1 LLNSTIAHSV
11 VSIKLDIPLLQNSIM
26 PFDLLTLIIGAP
38 RLGSIARVLLP
49 TSKAS
54 WAPTLALTASGA
66 ALVGSTILWA
76 RFDRTTTN
84 YQFVVNMGDTFHSL
98 ESWGLVFGVDG
109 LSIFF
114 VWLTALRTP
123 LCVLASITGIKTD
136 APSYYALF
144 LLMEFF
150 VLAVFTLT
158 DLLWFYIAFESVL
171 IPMFRLI
178 GRWGSRERKVR
189 AAYFFFLYT
198 LIGSVLML
206 VGIAYVYSQLG
217 TTDIA
222 VMTESTWKFSLVEQ
236 QWLWL
241 AFFASF
247 AVKVPMVPVHIW
259 LPEAHVEAP
268 TAGSVMLA
276 GVLLKLG
283 TYGMLRLLVGVFP
296 AGTVYFTPRV
306 YMLALVAIVYTSL
319 TAIRQTDI
327 KRIIAY
333 ASVAHMNMTLIG
345 LFSMT
350 IIGLEGAILQML
362 SHGFV
367 SGALFLCVGV
377 LYDRHHT
384 RLVSYYGGLSQT
396 MPIYAIVFLFFTMAN
411 IALPGT
417 SSFVGEFMIL
427 VGISQTNTFTTLI
440 SSSGMVLGGA
450 YSLWLANRLLYGNPK
465 TEYVGTSSDLTLRE
479 WMTFVPLIFLTLR
492 MGVYPN
498 VFLEPMHSSCA
509 HLVEHVRRHSG
520 R

>member
-1 LLNSTIAHSV
+1 MEILPSLMAA
-11 VSIKLDIPLLQNSIM
+11 PLL
-26 PFDLLTLIIGAP
+26 GALG
-38 RLGSIARVLLP
+38 RLVLPSSKSHWAPSIALR
-49 TSKAS
+49 S
-54 WAPTLALTASGA
+54 SGIA
-66 ALVGSTILWA
+66 FLRSSLLWA
-76 RFDRTTTN
+76 LFDHSTPV
-84 YQFVVNMGDTFHSL
+84 YQFSYNLGDHLSPL
-98 ESWGLVFGVDG
+98 ESWGLVFAVDG
-109 LSIFF
+109 LSLFF

-123 LCVLASITGIKTD
+123 LCVLASITGIQNDKT
-136 APSYYALF
+136 SYYALF

-150 VLAVFTLT
+150 VLAVFLLT

-171 IPMFRLI
+171 IPMFLLI

-206 VGIAYVYSQLG
+206 VGIAYIYKELG
-217 TTDIA
+217 VTDIS
-222 VMTESTWKFSLVEQ
+222 VLTESSWKFSLKEQ
-236 QWLWL
+236 QLLWL

-276 GVLLKLG
+276 GILLKLG
-283 TYGMLRLLVGVFP
+283 TYGMLRLLVAVFP
-296 AGTVYFTPRV
+296 NGTVYFTPLV
-306 YMLALVAIVYTSL
+306 YMLARVAIVYTSL
-319 TAIRQTDI
+319 TAIRQSDI
-327 KRIIAY
+327 KRVIAY
-333 ASVAHMNMTLIG
+333 ASVAHMNMTLVG

-350 IIGLEGAILQML
+350 AIGLEGAILQML

-384 RLVSYYGGLSQT
+384 RMISYYGGVSQT
-396 MPIYAIVFLFFTMAN
+396 MPLYAIVFLFFTMAN

-417 SSFVGEFMIL
+417 SSFVGEFMIR
-427 VGISQTNTFTTLI
+427 VGISQTNTFTTLV

-450 YSLWLANRLLYGNPK
+450 YSLWLANRVLYGNPK
-465 TEYVGTSSDLTLRE
+465 TQYVGVSPDLTLRE
-479 WMTFVPLIFLTLR
+479 WMTFLPLVFLTLL

-498 VFLEPMHSSCA
+498 LFLEPMHASCA
-509 HLVEHVRRHSG
+509 HLIEQVRRHSG
-520 R
+520 V

>member
-1 LLNSTIAHSV
+1 M
-11 VSIKLDIPLLQNSIM
+11 PL
-26 PFDLLTLIIGAP
+26 DLLSIILGAP
-38 RLGSIARVLLP
+38 RAGSVLRALLP
-49 TSKAS
+49 TSKSS
-54 WAPTLALTASGA
+54 WAPTIALTASGITLLA
-66 ALVGSTILWA
+66 STLLWA

-84 YQFVVNMGDTFHSL
+84 YQFVIDMGDSFHAL
-98 ESWGLVFGVDG
+98 ESWNLVFGVDG
-109 LSIFF
+109 LSLFF

-123 LCVLASITGIKTD
+123 LCVMASITGIKTD
-136 APSYYALF
+136 APAYYALF

-189 AAYFFFLYT
+189 AAYFFYLYT

-206 VGIAYVYSQLG
+206 VGIAYIYIQLG
-217 TTDIA
+217 TTDITLL
-222 VMTESTWKFSLVEQ
+222 TEYAPRFTLHEQ
-236 QWLWL
+236 QLLWL

-276 GVLLKLG
+276 GILLKLG
-283 TYGMLRLLVGVFP
+283 TYGMLRLLVGLFP
-296 AGTVYFTPRV
+296 DGTIYFTPRV
-306 YMLALVAIVYTSL
+306 YMLSMIAIVYTSL
-319 TAIRQTDI
+319 TAIRQSDI

-333 ASVAHMNMTLIG
+333 ASVAHMNMTLVG

-350 IIGLEGAILQML
+350 IVGLEGAILQML

-384 RLVSYYGGLSQT
+384 RMVSYYGGLSQT
-396 MPIYAIVFLFFTMAN
+396 MPLYAIIFLFFTMAN

-427 VGISQTNTFTTLI
+427 VGISQVNTFTTLI

-465 TEYVGTSSDLTLRE
+465 TDYVGTSPDLTLRE
-479 WMTFVPLIFLTLR
+479 WMTFLPLIALTLR
-492 MGVYPN
+492 MGIYPN
-498 VFLEPMHSSCA
+498 VFLDPMHSSCA
-509 HLVEHVRRHSG
+509 HLVEHIRRHAG
-520 R
+520 A